1 MDESESVLAQQ
12 AHELVDR
19 VIDNA
24 RKRLIKEF
32 KIVEEIGFD
41 RPVSSVKDYDTLLC
55 RETEE
60 FEIPNIDWL
69 TIANFT
75 VEKGKEK
82 ISEFV
87 KTWNYEKSWL
97 YCIDF
102 LKEDDDKYSKKYR
115 YQVRWSVPTRRKPI
129 PRATACVY
137 FTIDVSKIKPG
148 EYPIDVYYVFE
159 ANRLVHK
166 PGESRFR
173 ERWLKDIIESKVM
186 MMEAV
191 TF

>member
-1 MDESESVLAQQ
+1 MNEIEKT

-19 VIDNA
+19 VIENS
-24 RKRLIKEF
+24 RKRLIRDL
-32 KIVEEIGFD
+32 KIQTEIEFD
-41 RPVSSVKDYDTLLC
+41 RPVSSVKDYDGLLS
-55 RETEE
+55 RETENY
-60 FEIPNIDWL
+60 EIPNIEWL
-69 TIANFT
+69 NIDDFT

-82 ISEFV
+82 ISDFV
-87 KTWNYEKSWL
+87 KTWDYEKSWL

-102 LKEDDDKYSKKYR
+102 LREEEDKYSKKYR

-148 EYPIDVYYVFE
+148 VYPVDVYYVFE
-159 ANRLVHK
+159 TNKLVHK

-173 ERWLKDIIESKVM
+173 ERWLKDIIESKIM